1 MILNAPVLTNKKGAD
16 MQEVLVQKIVA
27 NPHYQQLVKLRTVF
41 GWTLTALMM
50 IVYYG
55 FILLIAFDK
64 ELLATRIG
72 NGVMTWGIP
81 AGLFVI
87 VFTVVVTGIYV
98 SRANKQFDELTE
110 TIRREV
116 L

>member
-1 MILNAPVLTNKKGAD
+1 MH
-16 MQEVLVQKIVA
+16 EVLVPQIVA
-27 NPHYQQLVKLRTVF
+27 NQHYQKLVRLRTRF

-64 ELLATRIG
+64 ELLAARIG
-72 NGVMTWGIP
+72 DGVMTWGIP
-81 AGLFVI
+81 VGLFVI
-87 VFTVVVTGIYV
+87 VFTVLVTGIYV

-110 TIRREV
+110 TIRKEV

>member
-1 MILNAPVLTNKKGAD
+1 MH
-16 MQEVLVQKIVA
+16 EVLVQQIVA
-27 NPHYQQLVKLRTVF
+27 NPNYQRLVKLRTRF

-64 ELLATRIG
+64 ALLAARIG
-72 NGVMTWGIP
+72 DGVMTWGIP
-81 AGLFVI
+81 VGLFVI
-87 VFTVVVTGIYV
+87 AFTVVVTGIYV
-98 SRANKQFDELTE
+98 ARANKQFDELTE
-110 TIRREV
+110 AIRQEV